1 MRVIQFSMPG
11 RLLLEYGVFQVPLIN
26 THRDYE
32 LNSFNQRLL
41 RGHENLKHF
50 SGQIAFGDC
59 AGFTQSGWNRKE
71 AVYILP
77 RSQRWLELQPHY
89 FIER

>member
-11 RLLLEYGVFQVPLIN
+11 RLLLEYGVFQVPLENI
-26 THRDYE
+26 TKDYKIKIKDCYE
-32 LNSFNQRLL
+32 IMQNHN
-41 RGHENLKHF
+41 HF
-50 SGQIAFGDC
+50 LGQIAFGDC